1 MGDRLTYGNHIRV
14 PMEQF
19 GSAVRQILDDITTE
33 VRLGMNEGIRET
45 ARETAKVT
53 RDTGTYQNR
62 RPKYRKSISYRFST
76 AGITAEAQIYARG
89 HEYSLTHLLENGHHL
104 WNKPGY
110 ITRAFK
116 HWKPGEEWADAHIV
130 EIISRHINL

>member
-1 MGDRLTYGNHIRV
+1 MADRYTYGNHIRV
-14 PMEQF
+14 PMEMF
-19 GSAVRQILDDITTE
+19 GSAVREILENITTE
-33 VRLGMNEGIRET
+33 VRLGMNAGVKET
-45 ARETAKVT
+45 AKETAKVT
-53 RDTGTYQNR
+53 RDTGTYKNR
-62 RPKYRKSISYRFST
+62 RPKYRHSISFRFNGD
-76 AGITAEAQIYARG
+76 GITAEAQIYAKG

-130 EIISRHINL
+130 EIVSKNINL